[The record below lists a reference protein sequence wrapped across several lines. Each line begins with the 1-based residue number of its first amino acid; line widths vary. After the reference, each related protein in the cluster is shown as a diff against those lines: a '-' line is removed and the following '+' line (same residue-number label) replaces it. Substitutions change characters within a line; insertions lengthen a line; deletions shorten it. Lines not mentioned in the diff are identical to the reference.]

1 MPETSACLDDNAVSA
16 YLEHQLSAAEVDVV
30 VAHLAACEQCLTVVC
45 AARGDAPAA
54 AREIDRFVIEELIG
68 QTATSDTY
76 RAVDPRSGRTILLDV
91 IHVAEPEVLRAKIAA
106 ARDARK
112 SCVGP
117 VREVLDQAGRLL
129 VVRDPSS
136 PPSATW
142 VALLDRGT
150 PRRRRWWPLALVTA
164 VLAFGAGV
172 AVVFATRHRVE
183 EPAPPRESAA
193 VPTPFVAGD
202 RADRTAA
209 VLAALAGDRYADVV
223 RDGRAMLAE
232 LEAPRPELFEALAS
246 AYVLIG
252 RRDDAIATLDRLA
265 RIDAGEAAIAR
276 ADLAAYEGRLT
287 DALAALASH
296 HDSRSDQIRSDVA
309 ARGRSTASATG
320 IGGWA
325 EHYQR
330 ARTALAAN
338 DLVTADTE
346 LTWCAQHPGM
356 AALAARPSL
365 RFISEVAFE
374 LARCKDARHLATPE
388 LRAAYQQ
395 VVKLGVAAQ
404 NDSWTEHAR
413 ARLKELAN

>member
-1 MPETSACLDDNAVSA
+1 M
-16 YLEHQLSAAEVDVV
+16 
-30 VAHLAACEQCLTVVC
+30 
-45 AARGDAPAA
+45 
-54 AREIDRFVIEELIG
+54 
-68 QTATSDTY
+68 
-76 RAVDPRSGRTILLDV
+76 
-91 IHVAEPEVLRAKIAA
+91 IHVAEPAALRAKIAA

-112 SCVGP
+112 SYVGP
-117 VREVLDQAGRLL
+117 VLEVLDHAWELL

-136 PPSATW
+136 PPSASW
-142 VALLDRGT
+142 VGLLDRSAPR
-150 PRRRRWWPLALVTA
+150 PRRRWPFIAVAIALV
-164 VLAFGAGV
+164 AGV
-172 AVVFATRHRVE
+172 AAWFAIRRRSP
-183 EPAPPRESAA
+183 EPTPPRTPAT

-202 RADRTAA
+202 HADRTAA
-209 VLAALAGDRYADVV
+209 VLAALAGDRYTDVV

-232 LEAPRPELFEALAS
+232 LAEPRAELFEALAS

-296 HDSRSDQIRSDVA
+296 HDSRSDQLRTDVV
-309 ARGRSTASATG
+309 ARGKSTATASG
-320 IGGWA
+320 SGGWA

-338 DLVTADTE
+338 DLASADTE

-404 NDSWTEHAR
+404 NDSWTEQAR